1 MAETDTTAGR
11 PLDEVMLAM
20 DVVDTLRHRQILVE
34 RELHADDRDKK
45 LIERLREIYRS
56 QGIEVNDRVLAEG
69 VTALEEERFV
79 YKLPAASLQIRLA
92 RIYVNRGYWI
102 KRSGVALGVLLAG
115 WLGYQFVVVGPE
127 QRRLEQQT
135 ENLNTQIRE
144 AGAELGALQQDID
157 RLDQALPQ
165 AAHGSSPSLVEVVE
179 AQRGAADDLLSEA
192 GSLLVSARELEQ
204 LADLDVD
211 DNKARVAT
219 VESRLDRQRDL
230 ISRAV
235 RNVDNVERTL
245 VTITS
250 LKGLPAT
257 LQSERD
263 AILAEA
269 RVEAVTEQA
278 KRQYDGG
285 MAALRGGDADTAT
298 AAARALIAVRKQLQ
312 QEYDILV
319 ISRADERSGVWRIP
333 ESNPSARNY
342 YLIVEAVAADG
353 KLMTVP
359 VENEEDTKF
368 YRVSKWGLRV
378 SETLYQSVAADKQ
391 DDGIIQERRIGVK
404 RRGYLD
410 PEYKAA
416 VAGGAITSW

>member
-1 MAETDTTAGR
+1 MVETDTTIGR

-34 RELHADDRDKK
+34 RELHSDDRDKK

-56 QGIEVNDRVLAEG
+56 QGIDVDDRVLAEG

-79 YKLPAASLQIRLA
+79 YTPPTASLQTWLA
-92 RIYVNRGYWI
+92 RIYVNRSYWI
-102 KRSGVALGVLLAG
+102 KRGGVALGVLLAG
-115 WLGYQFVVVGPE
+115 WLGYQLVVVGPE
-127 QRRLEQQT
+127 QRRLEQQS
-135 ENLNTQIRE
+135 ENLNTEIRE
-144 AGAELGALQQDID
+144 TGAELNALQKDID
-157 RLDQALPQ
+157 RLERALPQ
-165 AAHGSSPSLVEVVE
+165 AARGSSPGLVEVID
-179 AQRGAADDLLSEA
+179 AQRVAADDLLSEA
-192 GSLLVSARELEQ
+192 GGLLISARELEQ
-204 LADLDVD
+204 PADLDAD
-211 DNKARVAT
+211 GYKARAAT

-278 KRQYDGG
+278 QTQYDGG
-285 MAALRGGDADTAT
+285 MAALRAGDADAAT
-298 AAARALIAVRKQLQ
+298 AAARALITIRKQLQ

-353 KLMTVP
+353 KLMTVS

-378 SETLYQSVAADKQ
+378 SEALFQRIAADKQ

-410 PEYKAA
+410 PEYKSA
-416 VAGGAITSW
+416 VVGGAITSW